1 MNMNQRKVSVFIAM
15 SLDGYIAG
23 KGGDMSFLSC
33 VEVPNEDYGY
43 YAFIDEV
50 DTVIMGRNTFDWV
63 FAQTGAFPHHDKQTI
78 VVTHRP
84 LPEIPNLEA
93 FSGDLAVLVNKHR
106 NQTGKSIF
114 VDGGASVV
122 DELIHKHLI
131 DEVIISVIPVI
142 LGGGTRLFDELN
154 TTIPLDLKHS
164 KAYSSGLVQLTYA
177 PRNQ

>member
-1 MNMNQRKVSVFIAM
+1 MNRRKVSVFIAM

-23 KGGDMSFLSC
+23 KGGDMSFVSC

-43 YAFIDEV
+43 NAFIEEV
-50 DTVIMGRNTFDWV
+50 DTVIMGRSTFDWV
-63 FAQTGAFPHHDKQTI
+63 FAQTGRLPHHNKQTI

-84 LPEIPNLEA
+84 LPEIPNLDA
-93 FSGDLAVLVNKHR
+93 FSGDLAMFVNKLR
-106 NQTGKSIF
+106 NLSGRTIY

-122 DELIHKHLI
+122 DELMQKHLI
-131 DEVIISVIPVI
+131 DEVIISIIPVV

-164 KAYSSGLVQLTYA
+164 RAYSSGLVQLTYV